1 MFMRSTTVGMA
12 ILITFGTG
20 FHVKS
25 PVLTS
30 GGAPD
35 RVSANDN
42 RVPAGTLL
50 DGILTV
56 RLEMRQGEWHPDGET
71 ETGVQVRAFAEEGK
85 GLQIPGPLI
94 RVAEGTEIRVS
105 VRNTTSD
112 APLVVHGLHARGA
125 ASGADT
131 IHVQAGG
138 TREIRFVADAPGT
151 YYYWGT
157 TKDLPDFR
165 NRSSL
170 DTQLYGAL
178 IVEPRGVAAEGDAR
192 DRVFVLGAWA
202 DQVSGQ
208 VTRSSMTRMVINGKS
223 WPNTE
228 RLEHL
233 AGDSVRWRVINASS
247 LVHPMHLHGFYYRV
261 TSRGD
266 GRTDSIFAASSP
278 PRMVVTQRLGP
289 SQTMSLLWIPVRPG
303 NWLFHCHDNVH
314 ILPGRPLPGAP
325 PVVQAAHHVR
335 DHAREMMGGL
345 VMAIHV
351 RPNGSM
357 RVTPEPAAVRRLRL
371 VARVDTG
378 GTPEEPAYGFA
389 LEEPSRSTSTSALL
403 PGPTIVLRRGEPTA
417 ITVVNELPEATSVH
431 WHGMELQSYFDGV
444 PDFAGQPG
452 RVAPAIA
459 PRDSFVARFTPPRAG
474 TFMYHTHVDEVRQQ
488 KAGLSGVMIVLE
500 PTATFDPATD
510 LSFLITTPRLEANST
525 VVYLNGSMS
534 PATIEMR
541 AGTRYR
547 LRVLN
552 LHTFR
557 PSMRFEVRKD
567 SALVMWRALAKDG
580 ADLPSTLA
588 TSRPASQQLG
598 NGEIYDFELMP
609 AVPGDLRIDVTTGAG
624 GLLVTVPIRVR

>member
-1 MFMRSTTVGMA
+1 MRSTTVAMA

-20 FHVKS
+20 FQVKS

-30 GGAPD
+30 GVAPD

-42 RVPAGTLL
+42 RVSAGAMRG
-50 DGILTV
+50 GILTV
-56 RLEMRQGEWHPDGET
+56 RLEMRVGEWHPDGET

-94 RVAEGTEIRVS
+94 RVTEGTEIRVS
-105 VRNTTSD
+105 VRNTDPD
-112 APLVVHGLHARGA
+112 APLVVHGLHARGPG
-125 ASGADT
+125 SSADT
-131 IHVQAGG
+131 IHVPAGG
-138 TREIRFVADAPGT
+138 VREIRFVANAPGT
-151 YYYWGT
+151 YYYWGA

-165 NRSSL
+165 GRSAL
-170 DTQLYGAL
+170 DTQLSGAL
-178 IVEPRGVAAEGDAR
+178 IVEPRGVVSGAR
-192 DRVFVLGAWA
+192 DRVFVLGVWA
-202 DQVSGQ
+202 ERVTGQ
-208 VTRSSMTRMVINGKS
+208 VTTSTLGRMVINGKS

-228 RLEHL
+228 RLEYV
-233 AGDSVRWRVINASS
+233 AGDSVRWRVINASPV
-247 LVHPMHLHGFYYRV
+247 VHPMHLHGFYYRV

-266 GRTDSIFAASSP
+266 GKTDSIFATSSP
-278 PRMVVTQRLGP
+278 ARMVVTERLAP
-289 SQTMSLLWIPVRPG
+289 AQTMSLLWVPDRPG

-325 PVVQAAHHVR
+325 PVVQAGHHVR

-345 VMAIHV
+345 VMAVHV
-351 RPNGSM
+351 RPKGSM

-378 GTPEEPAYGFA
+378 GTNEEPAYGFA
-389 LEEPSRSTSTSALL
+389 LEEPSAATSTTALL

-500 PTATFDPATD
+500 PTATFDRATD
-510 LSFLITTPRLEANST
+510 LSFLITTPRLEANSA

-557 PSMRFEVRKD
+557 PSMRFEVRRD
-567 SALVMWRALAKDG
+567 SALVLWRAIAKDG
-580 ADLPSTLA
+580 ADLPSALA
-588 TSRPASQQLG
+588 TNRPASQQLG
-598 NGEIYDFELMP
+598 NGEIYDFEFVP

-624 GLLVTVPIRVR
+624 ALLMTVPIRVR